1 MKLPL
6 YLTVFKTHNA
16 LKTCTR
22 PRMAVYGLSPGQPK
36 ILRYLSKRD
45 HWMQKELANA
55 CEISAATVSN
65 LLSKMEEAGLIT
77 RSEAQDDRRAGSISI
92 TDAGRKAIE
101 AWNEECFTIEA
112 RGLQGFSEEEK
123 AAFADYLSRMY
134 KNLSG
139 KEIE

>member
-6 YLTVFKTHNA
+6 YLTIFKTHNA
-16 LKTCTR
+16 LKNCTR
-22 PRMAVYGLSPGQPK
+22 PKMAMYGLSPGQPK

-45 HWMQKELANA
+45 HWRQNELANA

-65 LLSKMEEAGLIT
+65 LLSKMEENGLIT
-77 RSEAQDDRRAGSISI
+77 RSEDQVDRRAGNISI
-92 TDAGRKAIE
+92 TQAGRKAIE
-101 AWNEECFTIEA
+101 AWNEECFSIEA
-112 RGLQGFSEEEK
+112 MGLEGFSDEEK
-123 AAFADYLSRMY
+123 EAFADYLSRMY

>member
-16 LKTCTR
+16 LKNCTR
-22 PRMAVYGLSPGQPK
+22 PKMAMYGLSPGQPK
-36 ILRYLSKRD
+36 ILRYLNKRD
-45 HWMQKELANA
+45 HWMQKELADA

-77 RSEAQDDRRAGSISI
+77 RTADQDDKRAGSICI
-92 TDAGRKAIE
+92 TEAGRKAIN
-101 AWNEECFTIEA
+101 AWNEECITIEA
-112 RGLQGFSEEEK
+112 QGLEGFSEDEK
-123 AAFADYLSRMY
+123 EAFADYLSRMY

>member
-16 LKTCTR
+16 LKNCTR

-92 TDAGRKAIE
+92 TDAGRKAI
-101 AWNEECFTIEA
+101 
-112 RGLQGFSEEEK
+112 
-123 AAFADYLSRMY
+123 
-134 KNLSG
+134 
-139 KEIE
+139 